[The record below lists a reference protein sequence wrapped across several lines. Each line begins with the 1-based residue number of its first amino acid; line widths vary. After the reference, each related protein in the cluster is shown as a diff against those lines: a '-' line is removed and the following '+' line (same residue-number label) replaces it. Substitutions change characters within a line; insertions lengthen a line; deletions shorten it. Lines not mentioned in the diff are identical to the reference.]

1 MIRDYKKFVEYAKTR
16 GIDLEMLLGKEYEE
30 CEKPYNDCYD
40 FLHNLYPHYKNFS
53 LNIKS
58 PLEVKDNN
66 IISIYV
72 YENVI
77 RFNTTNR
84 GIIDMPY
91 DKEFCEQLV
100 EKMLSCSY
108 TVSY

>member
-1 MIRDYKKFVEYAKTR
+1 MQKTR

-30 CEKPYNDCYD
+30 YEKPYNECFY
-40 FLHNLYPHYKNFS
+40 FLHNLYPKHKSFC
-53 LNIKS
+53 LNISSK
-58 PLEVKDNN
+58 LIVKDIV

-72 YENVI
+72 YEKVI
-77 RFNTTNR
+77 RINTTTK

-91 DKEFCEQLV
+91 DKDFCEQLI